1 MNVVNHH
8 AVIKSICAPVKLS
21 YAITML
27 GLFASVSANAQS
39 SYQYENSIIYSQ
51 LQRDTLPAEDF
62 DGWAL
67 AVGGVSYFQRVN
79 TNRGPLAEAA
89 FLGKASGVRL
99 FYTRTDTE
107 ESLRDENW
115 IEREENKTDD
125 VLLNVEY
132 YIPDSIFYASLGV
145 AAQKQSSADKII
157 LEGRT
162 YTVDRDKG
170 EWDYIGIAS
179 AGITPVTGWL
189 IWSSFHE
196 GQDVGDEWNIH
207 SKYVWLLQGEQ
218 ALNIELGYE
227 EFDTGVSRSNY
238 SLSADYYVNKTLSL
252 GVAHSEVDYDD
263 AGTIKTNQVRIKNFF
278 SESISVQAAYID
290 MDKERSVLVGGSYR
304 F

>member
-1 MNVVNHH
+1 MNVVNHPALTRTIGSSFKPPH
-8 AVIKSICAPVKLS
+8 LLCVI
-21 YAITML
+21 
-27 GLFASVSANAQS
+27 GLFSCFSANAQS
-39 SYQYENSIIYSQ
+39 SYQYENLIIYSQ
-51 LQRDTLPAEDF
+51 LQRDTLPDEDF

-99 FYTRTDTE
+99 FYTRTETE
-107 ESLRDENW
+107 ESLHDENW
-115 IEREENKTDD
+115 IEREENKTNDA
-125 VLLNVEY
+125 LFNIEY

-145 AAQKQSSADKII
+145 AAQKKSSADKII
-157 LEGRT
+157 VAGNS

-189 IWSSFHE
+189 IWTSFHE
-196 GQDVGDEWNIH
+196 GQDVGDEWNIN

-227 EFDTGVSRSNY
+227 ENDTDISRSRY
-238 SLSADYYVNKTLSL
+238 SLSADYYVNKTLSFGL
-252 GVAHSEVDYDD
+252 AHSAIDHDD
-263 AGTIKTNQVRIKNFF
+263 AASEESNQVRIKKFF
-278 SESISVQAAYID
+278 SESISVQAAYTD
-290 MDKERSVLVGGSYR
+290 MDKESSVLVGGSYR

>member
-1 MNVVNHH
+1 MNVVNHPVL
-8 AVIKSICAPVKLS
+8 AKSIGFSFKLS
-21 YAITML
+21 RLVCVI
-27 GLFASVSANAQS
+27 GLFSCLAANAQS
-39 SYQYENSIIYSQ
+39 SYQYENSVIYSQ

-107 ESLRDENW
+107 ESFRDENW
-115 IEREENKTDD
+115 IEREENKTDN

-132 YIPDSIFYASLGV
+132 YIPDSIFYASLG
-145 AAQKQSSADKII
+145 AIAQKKSSADKII
-157 LEGRT
+157 LGGDSH
-162 YTVDRDKG
+162 TVDRDKG

-196 GQDVGDEWNIH
+196 GQDVGDEWNIQ
-207 SKYVWLLQGEQ
+207 SKYVWLLQGGQ

-227 EFDTGVSRSNY
+227 EIDTEASRSQY
-238 SLSADYYVNKTLSL
+238 SLSADYYFNKTLSL
-252 GVAHSEVDYDD
+252 GIAHSAIDYDD
-263 AGTIKTNQVRIKNFF
+263 ADSVETNQVRIKNFF

-290 MDKERSVLVGGSYR
+290 MDEERSVLVGGSYR